1 MKQTQRLMEI
11 MAQLRDPDKG
21 CPWDK
26 QQTFKTIAPYT
37 VEEAYEVADAIERGD
52 LMALKEELGDLLL
65 QVVYHA
71 RLAEEQG
78 RFAFEDVAAGIGDK
92 LVARHPHVFGA
103 ADIRSAEQQTHDW
116 EARKAGERAGREKE
130 GVLDG
135 VPMGMPALT
144 RAEKLQKRAARVG
157 FDWGE
162 LKPVFA
168 KLREELRELEREI
181 EGGGGIARLED
192 ELGDVLFAAANLA
205 RKLAVDPEQAL
216 RGTNRKFERRFR
228 HMERRLAEKG
238 VKPEEVSL
246 EEMDAYWDEA
256 KREGL

>member
-1 MKQTQRLMEI
+1 LKQTQRLMEI